1 MYNINLVITL
11 TAGMLVLPGSLGNKF
26 AISGGFASVT
36 LPSNESAFPSVS
48 IHANGLLS
56 RCWAANS
63 IGSSSSVLEIYPFD
77 CNVDM
82 AVVCRKFLPTP
93 NLCNQSNPAKPAQL
107 KNYRPLD
114 LLLDPDRKVE
124 FKKAVAQKRK
134 EFKDI
139 FKNLDLISSF
149 R

>member
-11 TAGMLVLPGSLGNKF
+11 TSGMLVLPGSLGNKF

-48 IHANGLLS
+48 ILDNGLLS

-93 NLCNQSNPAKPAQL
+93 NLCNQSNPAKPAQQ

-124 FKKAVAQKRK
+124 FKKAVAQKK
-134 EFKDI
+134 KDFKDI
-139 FKNLDLISSF
+139 FESLDLKSSF